1 MNPFYLILKNQEG
14 SAIVIALLALAVLS
28 IMGVASINTTR
39 IELKIVRNEQIY
51 QSHFYQA
58 EAAVME
64 AAQRLACES
73 NIAQIRADST
83 TKPWLV
89 SADIDLENLD
99 TFTANDST
107 ALLSDEASFAVNARG
122 IVPGGSLDMT
132 TGTNMY
138 VFGIYGYSAD
148 NDSSVFIGIGYK
160 KRY

>member
-28 IMGVASINTTR
+28 IMGVTSINTTR

-73 NIAQIRADST
+73 NIAEIRPDST
-83 TKPWLV
+83 TKAWLV
-89 SADIDLENLD
+89 KADIDLENLD
-99 TFTANDST
+99 TFIANDST
-107 ALLSDEASFAVNARG
+107 ALLSDEASFSVNAQG
-122 IVPGGSLDMT
+122 VVSGASLDMT

-138 VFGIYGYSAD
+138 GFSIYGYSAG
-148 NDSSVFIGIGYK
+148 NNSSVFIGIGYK